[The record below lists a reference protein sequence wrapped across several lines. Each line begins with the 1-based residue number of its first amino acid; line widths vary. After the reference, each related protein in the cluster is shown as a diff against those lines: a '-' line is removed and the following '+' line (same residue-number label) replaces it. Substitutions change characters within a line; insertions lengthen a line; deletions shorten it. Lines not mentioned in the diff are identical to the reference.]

1 MHDFDFTS
9 TTLDILNIINF
20 LLWIFKFHFTS
31 CLVMFLDFD
40 ILLNIRIRIS
50 LFRAYVSLYKLCGF
64 VMFFDSNRRPVLT
77 PNSFEKLFKAMKT
90 QVCF

>member
-31 CLVMFLDFD
+31 CLVMFFDFD

-50 LFRAYVSLYKLCGF
+50 LFRAYVSLYKLCCF
-64 VMFFDSNRRPVLT
+64 VMFFDSNWRYVLT
-77 PNSFEKLFKAMKT
+77 PNSFEKLFKAM
-90 QVCF
+90 